1 MGLFSYHCKCTR
13 WENVCLITLWYLCM
27 CLSVFWGGWKQ
38 FYLCVCCGSC
48 IKLPV
53 IELKFMI
60 ETCVQD
66 GGCFGV
72 FDLHYLKID
81 EESQQEA
88 CCFFSCSWWKKMTRM
103 LCGRDQC
110 PWKSEN
116 KTSGKQNLTRTA
128 VLPRSKVEWTFAKF
142 WGTSPRFV
150 TKRIVWEAT
159 TEFDAFPQVLL
170 VTANA
175 VPKSIGWASGWGNGP
190 AFSAR
195 HVHHIARCSTFWS
208 KQSTHGVTCTRRA
221 NHRWRPIPSRCAF
234 AFSLLTKSLPLL
246 SLSLRRRQLK
256 RLPVWGKESAEEKLA
271 APKWKQSYQQRA
283 LGDDPGLIQIYSL
296 EYRWNSSRM
305 YRISF
310 ESLVNSI
317 ETTICVPKIRVAPD
331 TPNTK
336 RKKMSNNGNILLSSS
351 H

>member
-1 MGLFSYHCKCTR
+1 MEGALEFLTCIIWKLMRNLNKKHAAFFRVAGGKRWPGCSVAETNVPENPRMDGMG
-13 WENVCLITLWYLCM
+13 
-27 CLSVFWGGWKQ
+27 Q
-38 FYLCVCCGSC
+38 
-48 IKLPV
+48 
-53 IELKFMI
+53 
-60 ETCVQD
+60 
-66 GGCFGV
+66 
-72 FDLHYLKID
+72 
-81 EESQQEA
+81 
-88 CCFFSCSWWKKMTRM
+88 KM
-103 LCGRDQC
+103 GRQSST
-110 PWKSEN
+110 K
-116 KTSGKQNLTRTA
+116 TA
-128 VLPRSKVEWTFAKF
+128 VSPRSKVEWTFAKF

-175 VPKSIGWASGWGNGP
+175 VPKSIGWASGRGNGP
-190 AFSAR
+190 ACGAR
-195 HVHHIARCSTFWS
+195 HVHHIVRCSTFWS

-296 EYRWNSSRM
+296 EYRLNSSRM